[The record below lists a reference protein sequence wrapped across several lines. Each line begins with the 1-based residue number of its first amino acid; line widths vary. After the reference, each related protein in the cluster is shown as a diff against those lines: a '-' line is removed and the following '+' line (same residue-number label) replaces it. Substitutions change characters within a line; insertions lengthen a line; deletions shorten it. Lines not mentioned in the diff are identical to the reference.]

1 MFLSGIVPLKTIKM
15 FTLYF
20 NTNET
25 QLIVSGKTFPI
36 KDQLKNHGG
45 RWDAGRWLLPL
56 NADSPLFRANLVEQ
70 CRLAVIAEKKAK
82 EDERAEQI
90 KRIAYL
96 HSPEFVK
103 AAVASNATGD
113 RTYFWICCEQCRIVS
128 YERQSVWCNAC
139 GADSGGHIEGY
150 FVRGRLRT
158 GD

>member
-1 MFLSGIVPLKTIKM
+1 M

-25 QLIVSGKTFPI
+25 HLIVTGKTFPI
-36 KDQLKNHGG
+36 KDQLKQNGG
-45 RWDAGRWLLPL
+45 RWDADRWLLPL

-70 CRLAVIAEKKAK
+70 CRLALLAAK
-82 EDERAEQI
+82 EVQKLEKAEQI

-103 AAVASNATGD
+103 AAVASNAAGNP
-113 RTYFWICCEQCRIVS
+113 TYFWVCCEQCRIVS

-139 GADSGGHIEGY
+139 GADYGTHIEAF